1 MTFELLNRI
10 IEENDIPR
18 NVRLTSD
25 SSWEGYA
32 TEMDGVF
39 YNASENILVFTQG
52 GFYGQKSYPYYDET
66 MVDWQIEE
74 NKKWKLLYIS
84 KEY

>member
-10 IEENDIPR
+10 IEENHIPH

-25 SSWEGYA
+25 SGWECCA

-39 YNASENILVFTQG
+39 YNASENTLVFTQG
-52 GFYGQKSYPYYDET
+52 GQKSYPHYDST
-66 MVDWQIEE
+66 TIDWQIEE

-84 KEY
+84 EE

>member
-1 MTFELLNRI
+1 MTFELLNQI
-10 IEENDIPR
+10 IEENHIPH

-25 SSWEGYA
+25 SSWECGP

-39 YNASENILVFTQG
+39 YNASENNLVFTQG
-52 GFYGQKSYPYYDET
+52 DQKSYPYYDGT
-66 MVDWQIEE
+66 TIDRQIEE

-84 KEY
+84 EE

>member
-10 IEENDIPR
+10 IEENNIPH

-25 SSWEGYA
+25 SGWECYA
-32 TEMDGVF
+32 TEIDGVF
-39 YNASENILVFTQG
+39 YNASENTLVFTQG
-52 GFYGQKSYPYYDET
+52 YQKSYPHYDGT
-66 MVDWQIEE
+66 TIDWQIEE

-84 KEY
+84 KE